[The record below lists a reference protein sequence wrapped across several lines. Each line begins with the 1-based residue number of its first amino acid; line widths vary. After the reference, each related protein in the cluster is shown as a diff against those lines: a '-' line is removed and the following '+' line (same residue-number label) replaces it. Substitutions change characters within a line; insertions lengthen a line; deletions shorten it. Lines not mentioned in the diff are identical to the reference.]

1 MTKKTQQNKP
11 QIDPALAGS
20 PGLWPAGWRAA
31 RWSELSIDPNVDV
44 LVIGGGITG
53 AGIIREAARAGL
65 RVLLVERDDFA
76 SGTSSRS
83 SKMVHGGLR
92 YLANYQLGLTRD
104 SVRER
109 RKLMQ
114 QLPGLANPLWF
125 LLGVYQGQKPNKT
138 ELSLGLFLYDQIAG
152 KRSRRF
158 HNLETTVE
166 KMPGIEEDGL
176 LGSFTYLD
184 AATDDTRLTQ
194 RFLQE
199 GVADGGIA
207 MNYVEMSELIRDDDG
222 NVCGALLNDRASG
235 KQLKVSAK
243 VVINAAGAQAD
254 LPRKQ
259 LGLQGKLRPVRGS
272 HLVVPASRLPLDSVL
287 AFADPK
293 SPKRTMFA
301 YPWEGVTLIG
311 TTDLDHEG
319 VVDSN
324 PKITAAEYENIL
336 SAVNAAMPNANI
348 APCDVICSF
357 SGIRPIVGTGVEDSS
372 DESRHHEVWIENGLM
387 TVTGGKLTTF
397 RLTAIDALKK
407 ARSQL
412 GMKKLKFSRR
422 NPMVAEVD
430 SRKPDHLELSDE
442 VWLRLSGR
450 YGNLAHAVVAAAKST
465 ELYPINSSHVC
476 LAELRW
482 AARAEAVEHLGDLLL
497 RRTRLGMTLPDAAA
511 ELFPAVR
518 NICAE
523 ELGWDNKRWTDET
536 NQYKQ
541 HYANYYLA

>member
-1 MTKKTQQNKP
+1 MTKKVQDNQAG
-11 QIDPALAGS
+11 ISAALAQD
-20 PGLWPAGWRAA
+20 PGLWPVGWRAA
-31 RWSELSIDPNVDV
+31 RWAELTLDPSVDV

-125 LLGVYQGQKPNKT
+125 MLGVYKGQKPNKA

-158 HNLETTVE
+158 HDAEATVE
-166 KMPGIEEDGL
+166 NMPGIEENGL
-176 LGSFTYLD
+176 LGSFTYMD

-199 GVADGGIA
+199 GVVDGGIA
-207 MNYVEMSELIRDDDG
+207 LNYVEMSALTRDDDG
-222 NVCGALLNDRASG
+222 NVCGVLMKDMVTGKALKIA
-235 KQLKVSAK
+235 AK
-243 VVINAAGAQAD
+243 VVFNAAGAQAD
-254 LPRKQ
+254 ITREQ
-259 LGLQGKLRPVRGS
+259 LGLRGKLRPVRGS
-272 HLVVPASRLPLDSVL
+272 HLVVAESRLRLDNVL

-311 TTDLDHEG
+311 TTDLDHDG
-319 VVDSN
+319 PVNRN
-324 PKITAAEYENIL
+324 PKITAAEYQNIL
-336 SAVNAAMPNANI
+336 AAVNAAMPNANL

-357 SGIRPIVGTGVEDSS
+357 SGLRPIVGTGAEDSS
-372 DESRHHEVWIENGLM
+372 DESRHHEVWAENGLI

-407 ARSQL
+407 ARPQL

-422 NPMVAEVD
+422 NPMVADVD
-430 SRKPDHLELSDE
+430 TRKPDHLELSDQ

-450 YGNLAHAVVAAAKST
+450 YGNLAHAVVTAAKST
-465 ELYPINSSHVC
+465 ELYPINSSQVC

-482 AARAEAVEHLGDLLL
+482 AARAEAVEHLGDMLL
-497 RRTRLGMTLPDAAA
+497 RRTRLGITLPNAAA

-523 ELGWDNKRWTDET
+523 ELGWDNLRWTEET
-536 NQYKQ
+536 NKYQQ

>member
-1 MTKKTQQNKP
+1 MTKKTQP
-11 QIDPALAGS
+11 PIEPISSALATD

-31 RWSELSIDPNVDV
+31 RWSELALDPKVDL

-65 RVLLVERDDFA
+65 RVLLVERGDFA

-125 LLGVYQGQKPNKT
+125 LLGVYEGRKPSKA
-138 ELSLGLFLYDQIAG
+138 EMSLGLFLYDQIAG

-158 HNLETTVE
+158 HDFEATIE
-166 KMPGIEEDGL
+166 KMPGIEESGL
-176 LGSFTYLD
+176 IGSFSYLD

-199 GVADGGIA
+199 GVVDGGIA
-207 MNYVEMSELIRDDDG
+207 MNYVEMSALQRDEG
-222 NVCGALLNDRASG
+222 GKVCGAVLNDSISG
-235 KQLKVSAK
+235 KQFSVQAK

-254 LPRKQ
+254 ITREQ
-259 LGLQGKLRPVRGS
+259 LGLAGKLRPVRGS
-272 HLVVPASRLPLDSVL
+272 HLVVPFAKLPLKSVL
-287 AFADPK
+287 AFADPQ

-311 TTDLDHEG
+311 TTDLDHQG
-319 VVDSN
+319 PVDSN

-336 SAVNAAMPNANI
+336 AAVNAAMPNANL
-348 APCDVICSF
+348 APCDVISSF

-372 DESRHHEVWIENGLM
+372 DESRHHEVWTENGLV

-397 RLTAIDALKK
+397 RLTAVDALKK
-407 ARSQL
+407 AKAQL
-412 GMKKLKFSRR
+412 GNKKLKFSTR
-422 NPMVAEVD
+422 NPLVADVET
-430 SRKPDHLELSDE
+430 RKPEHMELSDA

-450 YGNLAHAVVAAAKST
+450 YGSLAHAVVAAAKST
-465 ELYPINSSHVC
+465 ELYPINKSQVC

-482 AARAEAVEHLGDLLL
+482 AARAEAVEHLEDLLF
-497 RRTRLGMTLPDAAA
+497 RRTRLGITLPNGAD
-511 ELFPAVR
+511 ELFPALR

-523 ELGWDNKRWTDET
+523 ELAWDNKRWISET
-536 NQYKQ
+536 QRYQQ
-541 HYANYYLA
+541 HYADYYLA